1 MSEPV
6 MREVRRMTLCIA
18 VLTAVMLALFAAF
31 GRFDLPVLY
40 GGLLGCA
47 VSILNFFIMSFSVEK
62 SLEKPKTKAGSL
74 MALSY
79 FLRLTLIALAI
90 VWAIKAP
97 YFNYIAAII
106 PLIFIRL
113 SVYIVTYFDNKSK
126 GGDKN

>member
-1 MSEPV
+1 MSESV
-6 MREVRRMTLCIA
+6 MREVKRITVCVAL
-18 VLTAVMLALFAAF
+18 LTAVMLAFFAVF

-40 GGLLGCA
+40 GGILGCA

-62 SLEKPKTKAGSL
+62 SLEKSKTKAGSL

-79 FLRLTLIALAI
+79 FLRLTFIGLA
-90 VWAIKAP
+90 VFWAIKAP

-106 PLIFIRL
+106 PLVFIRL